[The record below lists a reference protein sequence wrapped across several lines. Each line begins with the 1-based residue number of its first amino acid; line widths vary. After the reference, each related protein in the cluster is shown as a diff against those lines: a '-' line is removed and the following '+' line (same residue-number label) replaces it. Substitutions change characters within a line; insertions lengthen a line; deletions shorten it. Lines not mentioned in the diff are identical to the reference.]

1 MIGCQLLFSE
11 WPLVRV
17 LDIFSLKIESLSFS
31 EYGSILESPY
41 GSTGISYSSSSLISV
56 WIFITI
62 SCSIAIGLPTIF
74 PIAPRWLAIARRS
87 FPDPWFVQRRRGPL
101 FFRKESLKCP
111 TGTRSASLEVSWAW
125 QNWPRKRTP
134 PAVSAE
140 DQRRVRWQPNFY

>member
-56 WIFITI
+56 
-62 SCSIAIGLPTIF
+62 
-74 PIAPRWLAIARRS
+74 
-87 FPDPWFVQRRRGPL
+87 
-101 FFRKESLKCP
+101 
-111 TGTRSASLEVSWAW
+111 
-125 QNWPRKRTP
+125 
-134 PAVSAE
+134 
-140 DQRRVRWQPNFY
+140 